1 MDPAEEAKG
10 SADLMVAPVSPLT
23 MVAGQE
29 LFDDKVRARLAI
41 SADEF
46 VRRYHAG
53 RYDDILDDPEYAD
66 LMDLAL
72 LGGLGEE
79 N

>member
-10 SADLMVAPVSPLT
+10 SADLMVASASQLM
-23 MVAGQE
+23 MVEGQE
-29 LFDDKVRARLAI
+29 LFNDRVRARLAI

-53 RYDDILDDPEYAD
+53 RYDDILDDPDYAD
-66 LMDLAL
+66 LMYLAL
-72 LGGLGEE
+72 LGGLGE
-79 N
+79 